1 MWVGKIFLNRKEQVV
16 YDGLLQE
23 MHVNKRESISDP
35 LDNTIF

>member
-16 YDGLLQE
+16 YDDLLQE
-23 MHVNKRESISDP
+23 MHVNKRESISDT